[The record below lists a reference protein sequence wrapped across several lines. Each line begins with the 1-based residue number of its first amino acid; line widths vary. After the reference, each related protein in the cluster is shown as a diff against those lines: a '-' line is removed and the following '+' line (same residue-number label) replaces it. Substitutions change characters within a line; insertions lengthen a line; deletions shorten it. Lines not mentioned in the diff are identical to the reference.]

1 MVAGPGLK
9 SPSPS
14 FPPLHG
20 FSVKKKKKKLQEDI
34 LKEWIEN
41 SLLEAVKI
49 KSEFSDLRP
58 PDFKPRV

>member
-1 MVAGPGLK
+1 M
-9 SPSPS
+9 
-14 FPPLHG
+14 
-20 FSVKKKKKKLQEDI
+20 

-58 PDFKPRV
+58 PDFKLRV